1 MGTEKKTRICET
13 WSFNI
18 EDIATCSKEHPAKD
32 LHQEWDSKCECHKV
46 KFQRAATLT
55 CEQGYIG

>member
-1 MGTEKKTRICET
+1 MKPV
-13 WSFNI
+13 FNI
-18 EDIATCSKEHPAKD
+18 EHIATCPEEHPAKD

-55 CEQGYIG
+55 CEQWYIG